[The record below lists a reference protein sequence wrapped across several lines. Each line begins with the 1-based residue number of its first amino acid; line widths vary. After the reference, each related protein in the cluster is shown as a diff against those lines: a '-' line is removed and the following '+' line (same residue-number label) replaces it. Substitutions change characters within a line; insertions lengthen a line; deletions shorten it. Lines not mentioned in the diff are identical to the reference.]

1 MVSHHHQHT
10 LVSMAIITYII
21 ADDHKVFR
29 QGLRYALNSDS
40 ALKCIGEAEN
50 GIQLLQLL
58 GSITPDVVLLDMKM
72 PEMDGMEATK
82 AIKEKHPATKIIVLT
97 MYDDENFVLHMLD
110 MGVNGYLIKNAEP
123 EEIIRAIYTVH
134 ENDYYFNDMVSKL
147 MLKTIV
153 KKKQVQQRTKDNIQ
167 LNDKEKDIL
176 RLICNEHTNA
186 EIAEKVFLSQ
196 RTVEGIRSSLLE
208 KIGVRNTAGLV
219 VYAVKNGIAD

>member
-1 MVSHHHQHT
+1 
-10 LVSMAIITYII
+10 MAIITYII

-29 QGLRYALNSDS
+29 QGLNYTLNSD
-40 ALKCIGEAEN
+40 AQLKCIGEAEN
-50 GIQLLQLL
+50 GAQLLQLL
-58 GSITPDVVLLDMKM
+58 DSIQPDVILMDMKM

-82 AIKEKHPATKIIVLT
+82 AVKAKHPNVKIIMLT

-110 MGVNGYLIKNAEP
+110 VGVNGYLTKNADP
-123 EEIIRAIYTVH
+123 EEIIKAIHTVN

-153 KKKQVQQRTKDNIQ
+153 KKKQIEQRTKENVQ
-167 LNDKEKDIL
+167 LNDKEKEIL
-176 RLICNEHTNA
+176 RLICLEHTNA

-196 RTVEGIRSSLLE
+196 RTVEGIRSTLLE

-219 VYAVKNGIAD
+219 VYAVKNGIVE

>member
-1 MVSHHHQHT
+1 
-10 LVSMAIITYII
+10 MAIITYII

-40 ALKCIGEAEN
+40 ALKCTGEAEN

-153 KKKQVQQRTKDNIQ
+153 KKKQLQQRTKDNVR

-176 RLICNEHTNA
+176 RLICSEHTNA

>member
-1 MVSHHHQHT
+1 
-10 LVSMAIITYII
+10 MANITYII

-29 QGLRYALNSDS
+29 QGLNYTLNSDA

-50 GIQLLQLL
+50 GAQLLQLL
-58 GSITPDVVLLDMKM
+58 NSIQPDVILMDMKM

-82 AIKEKHPATKIIVLT
+82 AVKAKYPKVKIIMLT

-110 MGVNGYLIKNAEP
+110 MGVNGYLTKNADP
-123 EEIIRAIYTVH
+123 EEIIRAIHAVN

-153 KKKQVQQRTKDNIQ
+153 KKKQIEQRTKENVQ
-167 LNDKEKDIL
+167 LNDKEKEIL
-176 RLICNEHTNA
+176 RLICMEHTNG

-196 RTVEGIRSSLLE
+196 RTVEGIRSTLLE

-219 VYAVKNGIAD
+219 VYAVKNGIVD

>member
-1 MVSHHHQHT
+1 
-10 LVSMAIITYII
+10 MAIITYII

-153 KKKQVQQRTKDNIQ
+153 KKKQLQQRTKDNIQ

>member
-1 MVSHHHQHT
+1 
-10 LVSMAIITYII
+10 MAIITYII

>member
-1 MVSHHHQHT
+1 
-10 LVSMAIITYII
+10 MAIITYII

-82 AIKEKHPATKIIVLT
+82 AIKEKYPAAKIIVLT

-123 EEIIRAIYTVH
+123 EEIIRAIYTVQ

-153 KKKQVQQRTKDNIQ
+153 KKKQLQQRTKDNIQ

-176 RLICNEHTNA
+176 RLICSEHTNA

>member
-1 MVSHHHQHT
+1 MS
-10 LVSMAIITYII
+10 IITYII

-29 QGLRYALNSDS
+29 QGLRYTLNSDS
-40 ALKCIGEAEN
+40 MLKCVGEAEN

-58 GSITPDVVLLDMKM
+58 GSIQPDVVLLDMKM

-82 AIKEKHPATKIIVLT
+82 AIKEKYPDTKIIILT

-123 EEIIRAIYTVH
+123 EEIIKAIYTVH

-153 KKKQVQQRTKDNIQ
+153 KKKQLQQRNKEDVQ
-167 LNDKEKDIL
+167 LNDKEKEIL
-176 RLICNEHTNA
+176 RLICSEHTNA

-196 RTVEGIRSSLLE
+196 RTVEGIRSTLLE

-219 VYAVKNGIAD
+219 VYAVKNGIAE